1 MPLRLFI
8 SPRSFNNK
16 RLVTSQS
23 AAHRILIRVQNKGVV
38 DDLLFYTL
46 RDFIEALNNDKRL
59 SAETIRSID
68 ASNSSLCDIGIAALS
83 ANIRYMPHLVEIDLS
98 CTGFTS
104 SSEEFLYEALMKS
117 SVVYLAAQGNLCDGR
132 HLNRLI
138 LEKDSIL
145 YAKFN
150 KLSKDCESTMQSR
163 LLNVMDLTT
172 LYLEGLNYT
181 PNEALEEMINCKT
194 ALSYFLSNDN
204 GIVSQKYPSTLY
216 NLNRPDLARDFERDI
231 SKLSKDNKCRE

>member
-68 ASNSSLCDIGIAALS
+68 ASNSSLCDIGIAAL
-83 ANIRYMPHLVEIDLS
+83 
-98 CTGFTS
+98 
-104 SSEEFLYEALMKS
+104 SEEFLYEALMKS